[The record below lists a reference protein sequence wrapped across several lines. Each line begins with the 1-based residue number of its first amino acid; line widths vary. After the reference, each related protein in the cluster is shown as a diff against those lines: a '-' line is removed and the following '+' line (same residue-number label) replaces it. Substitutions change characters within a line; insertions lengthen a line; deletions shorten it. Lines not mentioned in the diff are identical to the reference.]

1 MSSSAAASIGSSQ
14 SSGQP
19 MWSVPMPRWLCVA
32 TGTASNTRAISS
44 SVKPS
49 SRRRSCERSITISCA
64 HGQAVM
70 PWASTPTSRRVPAA
84 HATAEPNSV

>member
-1 MSSSAAASIGSSQ
+1 MASSQ
-14 SSGQP
+14 PSGQP
-19 MWSVPMPRWLCVA
+19 MWSVPMPRWLWVA

-49 SRRRSCERSITISCA
+49 ARRRSCDRSMTSSCA

-70 PWASTPTSRRVPAA
+70 PWASTPTMRRVPRSLAM
-84 HATAEPNSV
+84 AEPYRV